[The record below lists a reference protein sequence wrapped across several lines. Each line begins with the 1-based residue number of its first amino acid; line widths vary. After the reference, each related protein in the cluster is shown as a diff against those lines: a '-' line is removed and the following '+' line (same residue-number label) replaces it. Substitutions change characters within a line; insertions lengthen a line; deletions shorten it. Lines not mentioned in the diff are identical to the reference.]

1 MRVTTQILVVLF
13 CVLVAL
19 QVNAQLNHVGLQ
31 FSRLTSE
38 FPDFITIDEFDDDFA
53 WQSFFAEPIRSA
65 EIVYSK
71 SISNNFSYHV
81 QLGYTSFVY
90 GLSTS
95 ESFLFQP
102 EVERQYQ
109 SRFVTPGSSLHY
121 HLPRPLD
128 NFHISAGLVTHFLLN
143 SRIITWTAQ
152 ENGSL
157 LAEEST
163 NDNINNVILIPRFGL
178 HYSIGNETISITLSS
193 YANAKLSSFYASF
206 NDTAERFAASF
217 SVAGYLN
224 LNRLNNNRRLSE
236 YQNGLLGLAL

>member
-1 MRVTTQILVVLF
+1 MSYRTQILVVLF
-13 CVLVAL
+13 CTLTQL
-19 QVNAQLNHVGLQ
+19 QISAQLNHIGLQ

-53 WQSFFAEPIRSA
+53 WQTFFAEPIRSA
-65 EIVYSK
+65 DIVYSK
-71 SISNNFSYHV
+71 SINSNFSYHV

-109 SRFVTPGSSLHY
+109 SKFVTPGSSLHY

-128 NFHISAGLVTHFLLN
+128 NFHVSAGLVTHFLLN

-163 NDNINNVILIPRFGL
+163 NDNINNVILIPRLGL
-178 HYSIGNETISITLSS
+178 HYSIGNETIRITLSS
-193 YANAKLSSFYASF
+193 YANAKLSSFYASI
-206 NDTAERFAASF
+206 DETAERFATSF

-224 LNRLNNNRRLSE
+224 LNRLINNRRLLE
-236 YQNGLLGLAL
+236 NEKDFLGSVL